1 MSYATLSDLILA
13 FGEDEIVQIT
23 DRAVP
28 ATGAPDAAVAER
40 ALGSAQAE
48 IDSYIANRVQL
59 PLATVPDVLR
69 DCACDI
75 ARHRLHGAVV
85 PEEVTKAY
93 ERRLAWLRDVSA
105 GRATLGAVTQ
115 TATPPPAGLPEIV
128 SGGRVFGDRDF

>member
-1 MSYATLSDLILA
+1 MPYATLADLILA

-23 DRAVP
+23 DRARP
-28 ATGAPDAAVAER
+28 PLGAADATVAER

-59 PLATVPDVLR
+59 PLASVPDVLR

-75 ARHRLHGAVV
+75 ARHRLHGAMV

-93 ERRLAWLRDVSA
+93 ERRIAWLRDVSA
-105 GRATLGAVTQ
+105 GRASLGEATQ
-115 TATPPPAGLPEIV
+115 TATPPPTGLPEIV
-128 SGGRVFGDRDF
+128 SGGRVFGDRNY